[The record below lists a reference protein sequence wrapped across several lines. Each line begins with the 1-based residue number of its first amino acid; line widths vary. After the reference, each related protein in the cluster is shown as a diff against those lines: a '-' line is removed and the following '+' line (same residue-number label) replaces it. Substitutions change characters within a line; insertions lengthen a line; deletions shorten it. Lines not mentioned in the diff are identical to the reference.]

1 MARLLTG
8 MDEPLAAE
16 RLVERARGGDRAA
29 GDALVRAF
37 APEVYGLLFR
47 VVRSHED
54 AEDLTQE
61 TFVRALGALDLYRGD
76 APFVAWL
83 LRIAVHVGRDHVRR
97 RGRKPDRLALE
108 ALRDAGREV
117 ADPRASDAMRAVH
130 DSDVLARALA
140 RALDALPVSLR
151 AALALRVLEGR
162 EYGEVAAALGVR
174 PATARTQVMK
184 ARRALARLLAPW
196 LGPRLDAS
204 DRQGGRSHEGQ

>member
-1 MARLLTG
+1 MARLVIG
-8 MDEPLAAE
+8 MDEPLAAA

-47 VVRSHED
+47 IVRSHED

-76 APFVAWL
+76 GPFGAWL
-83 LRIAVHVGRDHVRR
+83 LRIAVHVGRDHARR
-97 RGRKPDRLALE
+97 RGRKPERLALE
-108 ALRDAGREV
+108 ALEAAGREV
-117 ADPRASDAMRAVH
+117 ADPTPPEALRGGH
-130 DSDVLARALA
+130 DGEVLARELA

-162 EYGEVAAALGVR
+162 EYGEVAAVLGVR

-196 LGPRLDAS
+196 LGTRSDA
-204 DRQGGRSHEGQ
+204 RRSNS